1 MKFESVN
8 AQELLKE
15 YISKMELDDELRISN
30 LPMVIVSKDIFFT
43 FWREMTR
50 IVGAPAATIMYFA
63 GETSGKELYG
73 DMKKGADS
81 REELITAL
89 CDNLLA
95 TGIGKIEI
103 EISDDEKSIEI
114 VAKNGLP
121 IGKRAEGKVAD
132 SYFTGCFAGFFSEL
146 FNKKFGGTEEE
157 CVAKGDNRCR
167 IVLREEVK

>member
-15 YISKMELDDELRISN
+15 YISKTELDDELRISN
-30 LPMVIVSKDIFFT
+30 IPMVIVRKDIFFT

-63 GETSGKELYG
+63 GKVSGRELYG

-81 REELITAL
+81 KEKLITAL

-103 EISDDEKSIEI
+103 EISNDEKSIEI

-121 IGKRAEGKVAD
+121 IGKRAEEKAAD

-146 FNKKFGGTEEE
+146 FDKKFGGTEEE
-157 CVAKGDNRCR
+157 CVAKGDKRCR